1 MDHFILVLIKSN
13 PLKSHRPVEAIRIAL
28 GLASG
33 EHPVQIVLMD
43 QAPLVLAEES
53 EDLVDGEL
61 LPKFLPTFKEWG
73 QTFYVE
79 EESWKALKPDKTE
92 YQVVPISM
100 SRIAKLLQQA
110 SRFMIF

>member
-33 EHPVQIVLMD
+33 EHPVQIVLMN
-43 QAPLVLAEES
+43 QAPLLLAQES
-53 EDLVDGEL
+53 EDLVDGEH
-61 LPKFLPTFKEWG
+61 LPQYLPTLKEWG

-79 EESWKALKPDKTE
+79 EERWKALKLDKTE
-92 YQVVPISM
+92 YQIVPIPM
-100 SRIAKLLQQA
+100 SQIAQLLQQA
-110 SRFMIF
+110 SRLMVF

>member
-1 MDHFILVLIKSN
+1 MGQFILILIKSN

-33 EHPVQIVLMD
+33 ELPVQIVLMN
-43 QAPLVLAEES
+43 QAPLLLAEES

-61 LPKFLPTFKEWG
+61 LPQYLPTLKEWG

-79 EESWKALKPDKTE
+79 EESWKALKFDKTG
-92 YQVVPISM
+92 YQVAPIPM
-100 SRIAKLLQQA
+100 SQIAQLVQQA